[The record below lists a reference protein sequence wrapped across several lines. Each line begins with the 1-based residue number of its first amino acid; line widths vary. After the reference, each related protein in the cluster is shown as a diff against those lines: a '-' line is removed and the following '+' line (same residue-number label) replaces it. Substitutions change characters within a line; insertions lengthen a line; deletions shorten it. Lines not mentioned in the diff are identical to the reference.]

1 MAFFSKAGNILKQ
14 SVSKHINKEISASK
28 PSLMQMIR
36 CMSSSKVF
44 VGGLSYNT
52 DETGLRDAFAMYG
65 EVYDGT
71 EDGKLISQLL
81 LTILIILAARVI
93 VDRET
98 QRSRGFGFVTFATP
112 EDASAAIQA
121 LDGKELHG
129 RIVRVN
135 YANDNSRPS
144 FGGGGGYAGGGGGA
158 YGGRYAGGGGG
169 GGGSYGS
176 NSYGGGSYGG
186 GDGYDNGG
194 GSYGGG
200 SVNSYGTNQNI
211 GGVGSDGSYASG
223 GYDGFGQTGSDQLG
237 GSESGSFADTD
248 VGFGQE
254 GNFRE
259 GDDEADGYANK
270 RA

>member
-1 MAFFSKAGNILKQ
+1 MAFFSKAGNILRQ

-36 CMSSSKVF
+36 CMSSSKIF

-65 EVYDGT
+65 EVYD
-71 EDGKLISQLL
+71 
-81 LTILIILAARVI
+81 ARVI

-129 RIVRVN
+129 RVVRVN

-144 FGGGGGYAGGGGGA
+144 FGGGGGYTGDGGA

-169 GGGSYGS
+169 GSYGG
-176 NSYGGGSYGG
+176 NSYGGGSYRG

-200 SVNSYGTNQNI
+200 SVNSYGSGFQNQNI
-211 GGVGSDGSYASG
+211 GGVGSNASG

-237 GSESGSFADTD
+237 GSESGSGSGSLADAD

-254 GNFRE
+254 GNFR
-259 GDDEADGYANK
+259 DDNDEADGYANK

>member
-1 MAFFSKAGNILKQ
+1 MAFFSKAGNILRQ

-52 DETGLRDAFAMYG
+52 DETGLRDAFTMYG
-65 EVYDGT
+65 EVYD
-71 EDGKLISQLL
+71 
-81 LTILIILAARVI
+81 ARVI

-129 RIVRVN
+129 RVVRVN

-144 FGGGGGYAGGGGGA
+144 FGGGGGYTAGGGGA
-158 YGGRYAGGGGG
+158 YGGRYAGGGDGG
-169 GGGSYGS
+169 G

-186 GDGYDNGG
+186 GDRYDNGG

-200 SVNSYGTNQNI
+200 SVNSYGSGFQNQNL
-211 GGVGSDGSYASG
+211 GGVGGDGNFASG

-237 GSESGSFADTD
+237 GSESGSGSGSFADAD

-254 GNFRE
+254 GNFRDD
-259 GDDEADGYANK
+259 DDEADGYANK